1 MIIKDFFDYRIRMNY
16 TPQGDGNFMP
26 NLLKLYQV
34 LYQHKNE

>member
-1 MIIKDFFDYRIRMNY
+1 MNY